1 MEALLKETY
10 WGNTILQY
18 FIAAG
23 FFVGGIIIVTIFKA
37 IILIR
42 LKKLAKKTKT
52 SIDDFI
58 IVGIQKS
65 IIPILFY
72 GSLYIA
78 LRTLVLSPE
87 ASNILNIA
95 SVFVITFFA
104 IRLITSILNY
114 SITSYSSMQ
123 DSGDQKAKQ
132 LKSLSAL
139 GRFLIWGIGLI
150 FLLDN
155 LGFDISAVIAGLGIG
170 GIAVALAAQSILGDL
185 FSYFTIFFDRPFELG
200 DYILVGDK
208 NGTVEHIGIKTTRIR
223 ALSGEQLVFSNTD
236 LTSSRIHNFKKL
248 QKRRITFQLGVI
260 YETPAEKLQK
270 ITDIGKKIIKEEQ
283 NAQFDRGHFKSF
295 GDFSLNFEFV
305 YYVLSA
311 DYAKYMDV
319 QQAINYK
326 IFDQFSKEGIEFA
339 YPTQTLFM
347 NKINGEDS
355 SKEAA

>member
-1 MEALLKETY
+1 MEELLKETY

-18 FIAAG
+18 LIAAG
-23 FFVGGIIIVTIFKA
+23 FFVGGIIIVTIFKT

-42 LKKLAKKTKT
+42 LKKLAVKTKT
-52 SIDDFI
+52 TIDDFL

-65 IIPILFY
+65 IVPILFY
-72 GSLYIA
+72 GSFYIA
-78 LRTLVLSPE
+78 LRTLNLSPE
-87 ASNILNIA
+87 VSNILNIA
-95 SVFVITFFA
+95 SIFVITFFA
-104 IRLITSILNY
+104 IRLITSTLDY

-123 DSGDQKAKQ
+123 DEGDKKAKQ

-139 GRFLIWGIGLI
+139 ARFLVWGIGLI

-170 GIAVALAAQSILGDL
+170 GIAVALAAQTILGDL

-200 DYILVGDK
+200 DYISVGDK

-236 LTSSRIHNFKKL
+236 LTSSRLHNFKKL

-260 YETPAEKLQK
+260 YETPAEKLHK
-270 ITDIGKKIIKEEQ
+270 ITDIGKKIIEEVQ

-319 QQAINYK
+319 QQEINYK
-326 IFDQFSKEGIEFA
+326 LFNQFSKEGIEFA

-347 NKINGEDS
+347 NKINGDES
-355 SKEAA
+355 NKEAA